1 MYAAN
6 LEIREC
12 VTWSLKRGQKQWKI
26 INRQAQKVVAVA
38 YMRWSFTWAFNCK
51 VLTGKMFVFSIGG
64 RLWAVVAF
72 ERWSHMEVRLFT
84 LWIPAGSTRPRRLR
98 GWPFFPGQRFPY
110 KESAWMDNCSYSF
123 FTLLHDYCPLDI
135 DECNNGEALCSQGC
149 QNTPGS
155 YHCTCQSG
163 FQLGANNAT
172 CEGTLV
178 VCFRDVT
185 CHTPAFCRGVCTV
198 TR

>member
-1 MYAAN
+1 
-6 LEIREC
+6 
-12 VTWSLKRGQKQWKI
+12 
-26 INRQAQKVVAVA
+26 
-38 YMRWSFTWAFNCK
+38 
-51 VLTGKMFVFSIGG
+51 
-64 RLWAVVAF
+64 
-72 ERWSHMEVRLFT
+72 
-84 LWIPAGSTRPRRLR
+84 
-98 GWPFFPGQRFPY
+98 
-110 KESAWMDNCSYSF
+110 MDNCSYSF